1 MTNLPLGN
9 VVWRRFISRQMIEWL
24 KWARS
29 VHLESHIRLWRKYV
43 ENIDA
48 NDAAMRVLSNSGKET
63 EELSLLTQFL
73 LPEKQFWEELEEL
86 ANTPERIKKM
96 YRVSLSATI
105 RDVIYELNPYSQQFS
120 EIGMISDFLSRYTA
134 WFEVL
139 FDHFRGYQYS
149 LLTQADKV

>member
-1 MTNLPLGN
+1 
-9 VVWRRFISRQMIEWL
+9 
-24 KWARS
+24 
-29 VHLESHIRLWRKYV
+29 
-43 ENIDA
+43 
-48 NDAAMRVLSNSGKET
+48 MR
-63 EELSLLTQFL
+63 FL

-120 EIGMISDFLSRYTA
+120 EIGMISDFLSRYSA